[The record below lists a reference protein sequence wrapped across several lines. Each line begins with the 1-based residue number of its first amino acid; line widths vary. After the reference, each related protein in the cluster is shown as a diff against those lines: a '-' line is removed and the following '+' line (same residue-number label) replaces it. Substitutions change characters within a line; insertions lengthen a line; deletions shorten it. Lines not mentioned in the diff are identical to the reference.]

1 MRGNEMLEQME
12 LVDPAY
18 VEAADAAPKKKK
30 SWGWVAAAA
39 VLCFILCGWLLGDF
53 LGVFPNGNGTYT
65 PPPIYYVGD
74 EVSSYFGTLIYRAND
89 DENCTVSF
97 ALILKQDVPYNT
109 ASLRGYKYVPVEYEI
124 IDGEKVVVESDYVS
138 VYAMT
143 PIDEKDYENKKEACD
158 RLEITVDGKPAT
170 YLPTKAGTY
179 EIQLDYSKLEEQC
192 IGLNDYISFAYFGD
206 FRIKPLD

>member
-1 MRGNEMLEQME
+1 MRGSELLEQMG
-12 LVDPAY
+12 LVDSAY

-39 VLCFILCGWLLGDF
+39 VLCFMLCGWLLGDF
-53 LGVFPNGNGTYT
+53 LGVFPNGNGTHT

-170 YLPTKAGTY
+170 YLPTKNTTRNTA
-179 EIQLDYSKLEEQC
+179 
-192 IGLNDYISFAYFGD
+192 
-206 FRIKPLD
+206 